1 MNKRLMIKNGH
12 VVDPRNNIDG
22 IFDIFVENGKI
33 SGIYESDEIRNANL
47 GLDNNDNGN
56 DYDNVNADYNGN
68 INAGA
73 NANVCFSHVD
83 TDMTVIDAAGLYV
96 FPGFIDLH
104 VHFREPG
111 FEYKETIKTGA
122 RAAAAG
128 GYTTVC
134 MMPNTSPVIDN
145 PQKVTDIINKIK
157 EDACVNTLV
166 IGAITV
172 GENGKELTDIKG
184 MKEAGAVAISD
195 DGKSVMDERLM
206 KRATEI
212 AKQND
217 IPIFDH
223 CEDIN
228 LVNGGVMNYGK
239 RANELDLPG
248 IKNIAEEKIEERDIE
263 LSAISRTRLHL
274 CHCTTEGAV
283 KIIREAKKK
292 YDFVTAETCPHYI
305 ALTEDDIL
313 SDDGNYKMN
322 PPLRTIKD
330 RDALIDALCE
340 GTIDV
345 ISTDHA
351 PHSKEEK
358 DKSMRVAPFGIV
370 GLETSFPVCY
380 TALVK
385 TGRVSL
391 LSLIKMMSTRPAEI
405 LNAGKIKIPGGG
417 IGIGD
422 TADIAI
428 CDLTEE
434 YEIDPTEFKSKG
446 TNTPF
451 AGKRVSGR
459 VQYTIVKGEIVYD
472 RKTD

>member
-1 MNKRLMIKNGH
+1 MSKRLTIKNGH

-22 IFDIFVENGKI
+22 IFDIVVENGKI
-33 SGIYESDEIRNANL
+33 SGIQKCAGTGNEL
-47 GLDNNDNGN
+47 NG
-56 DYDNVNADYNGN
+56 DT
-68 INAGA
+68 AGE
-73 NANVCFSHVD
+73 
-83 TDMTVIDAAGLYV
+83 VIDAAGLYV

-111 FEYKETIKTGA
+111 FEYKETIKTGS

-128 GYTTVC
+128 GYTSVC
-134 MMPNTSPVIDN
+134 MMPNTSPVIDS
-145 PQKVTDIINKIK
+145 PEKVRNIINKIK
-157 EDACVNTLV
+157 EDSCVNTLV

-184 MKEAGAVAISD
+184 MRDAGAVAISD
-195 DGKSVMDERLM
+195 DGKSVMDEHLM
-206 KRATEI
+206 QRATEI
-212 AKQND
+212 AKEND

-239 RANELDLPG
+239 RADELRLPG
-248 IKNIAEEKIEERDIE
+248 IKNIVEEKIEERDIE
-263 LSAISRTRLHL
+263 LSAKYGTRIHL
-274 CHCTTEGAV
+274 CHCTTRGAV

-313 SDDGNYKMN
+313 CDDGNYKMN
-322 PPLRTIKD
+322 PPLRTAKD
-330 RDALIDALCE
+330 RDALIDAICD

-358 DKSMRVAPFGIV
+358 NKSMRTAPFGIV
-370 GLETSFPVCY
+370 GLETAFSICY

-385 TGRVSL
+385 TGLISVSG
-391 LSLIKMMSTRPAEI
+391 LIKMMSTRPAEI
-405 LNAGKIKIPGGG
+405 LNAGQKKIPCGSLGV
-417 IGIGD
+417 GD
-422 TADIAI
+422 AADIAI
-428 CDLTEE
+428 CDLSEE
-434 YEIDPTEFKSKG
+434 YEVDPAEFKSKG

-451 AGKRVSGR
+451 AGKKVSGR
-459 VQYTIVKGEIVYD
+459 VKYTIVKGEIVYD
-472 RKTD
+472 RKIDR